1 MLCLLKTLPDSV
13 NKTCGGGKVSLNIFI
28 CGVGGQGLVLLTS
41 VIGDACVKKGRKVVT
56 GEMYGLSQRSGAV
69 SVHLRIG
76 EDVFSPLIPYGGADI
91 LLALEA
97 IEALRYLEY
106 LKKDGIVLMNSR
118 VMHPPVETA
127 RIVASKGTKYI
138 TLEDVVSNLRKW
150 TNKIAVVDAL
160 ALARESGNINTENT
174 VFLGCLSALEAFPVE
189 ENFIRESISD
199 AVPKKTVE
207 QNLKAFELGKR
218 SAHGMLCKLVPCRYP
233 L

>member
-1 MLCLLKTLPDSV
+1 M
-13 NKTCGGGKVSLNIFI
+13 SLNIFI

-41 VIGDACVKKGRKVVT
+41 VIGDACAKKGRKVIT

-76 EDVFSPLIPYGGADI
+76 EDVFSPLIPYGGAAI

-118 VMHPPVETA
+118 VMYPPVETA
-127 RIVASKGTKYI
+127 KIIITKGTKYV
-138 TLEDVVSNLRKW
+138 TVEDVVSNLKNW
-150 TNKIAVVDAL
+150 TKNIAVIDAL

-189 ENFIRESISD
+189 ESYIRESIAD
-199 AVPKKTVE
+199 AVPKKSVE
-207 QNLKAFELGKR
+207 QNLKAFDLGKK
-218 SAHGMLCKLVPCRYP
+218 SAHSMLCKLVPCRYP
-233 L
+233 P